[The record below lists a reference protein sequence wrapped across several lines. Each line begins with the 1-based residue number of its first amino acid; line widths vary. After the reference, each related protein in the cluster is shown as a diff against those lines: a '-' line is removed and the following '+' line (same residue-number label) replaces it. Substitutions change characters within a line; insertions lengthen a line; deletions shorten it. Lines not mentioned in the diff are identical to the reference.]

1 MPLNQISNKDQ
12 HELQKSDFLLALNK
26 LNGNNVHEINHHID
40 KLKPEA
46 KKAIQQKTTKE
57 IISVCKL
64 IDGNKDTQRIIKE
77 TIKPVNTPAR
87 WSHEAYLYGLVSLLI
102 LSTWNKEW
110 RKKGV
115 VENVIHNEVSYKEL
129 MGVMADKDSEIVDAD
144 DVDTDADD
152 VDGEFDDAGTTSPA
166 NNGTPDTPTQTPE
179 IQEQKPTLSMDETF
193 GLTAEKLKQ
202 YNESISTLKQSDAW
216 RNALNEVNQTMK
228 TAIDTAKQKI
238 DDNRKHSS
246 NPWMHDKQLH
256 DRFANACTILCWW
269 QDCEIDVDNLHVHKD
284 NPDVR
289 LFTTLLKGYAEV
301 YQSFFAWVE
310 KAENTVDST
319 NTDLKL
325 QLDAMKQSLQPPEDL
340 ERVSNHTHTITD
352 KNIVQLLNVWN
363 KNYIRNTEQEV
374 RENSA
379 QSQIRALWWP
389 NILTV
394 VEDLSYLEEKD
405 AVEQVDSLKTA
416 SLSESQAVIK
426 NIQDTMQVF
435 TIPWTEQQFYFSSQQ
450 LLDKGF
456 ITTEWET
463 KLNPEKDQLLR
474 EAMMKKEL
482 ISVSVSN
489 LVGKLYENDRFIL
502 VPELKKDYRM
512 LDDAEQQALLTQF
525 VDWSDNP
532 LFDKNVLKYENEWTE
547 AINTHLSNKIKE
559 KDAKKLGDLLAR
571 IKTQP
576 ELFCNNTAV
585 EKPSKQNSALPF
597 YKLKDAAWNI
607 SYIDAN
613 DFNKIT
619 KEKSVKQ
626 RKIDKQNTA
635 EQEALQIDQAEL
647 FVQTFNLK
655 DLKESY
661 TITAQWD
668 KITLQNKENKSIKF
682 SVMKDKDS
690 YQLSLAWISSFT
702 VPKDQM
708 HNAVQRSWTLLDAYN
723 TVNTWQAKNRK
734 HRGDHHIDQLNFLK
748 QYAPKL
754 ITWTQTFDNNTPAQI
769 PAEKSGLSQKI
780 NFWAQWEEENWT
792 LDMFTFTEPKGNKDP
807 FMIIKNNSQEWKAVE
822 ESLNDHP
829 Q

>member
-1 MPLNQISNKDQ
+1 M
-12 HELQKSDFLLALNK
+12 HEEMLWTKS
-26 LNGNNVHEINHHID
+26 
-40 KLKPEA
+40 
-46 KKAIQQKTTKE
+46 
-57 IISVCKL
+57 
-64 IDGNKDTQRIIKE
+64 IKQ
-77 TIKPVNTPAR
+77 
-87 WSHEAYLYGLVSLLI
+87 W
-102 LSTWNKEW
+102 
-110 RKKGV
+110 
-115 VENVIHNEVSYKEL
+115 
-129 MGVMADKDSEIVDAD
+129 
-144 DVDTDADD
+144 
-152 VDGEFDDAGTTSPA
+152 
-166 NNGTPDTPTQTPE
+166 
-179 IQEQKPTLSMDETF
+179 
-193 GLTAEKLKQ
+193 
-202 YNESISTLKQSDAW
+202 
-216 RNALNEVNQTMK
+216 K
-228 TAIDTAKQKI
+228 TAIDWAKQKI

-269 QDCEIDVDNLHVHKD
+269 QDCEIDVDNLRVHKD

-310 KAENTVDST
+310 KAEDSLDWT
-319 NTDLKL
+319 HEDLCD

-340 ERVSNHTHTITD
+340 ERVSDHTHTITD

-363 KNYIRNTEQEV
+363 KNYIRKTEQDV

-389 NILTV
+389 DILNV
-394 VEDLSYLEEKD
+394 AEGLSYLKENH

-456 ITTEWET
+456 ITEAWET
-463 KLNPEKDQLLR
+463 ELNPEKDQLLR

-525 VDWSDNP
+525 VDWSENP

-559 KDAKKLGDLLAR
+559 KDVKIVWDTLQKIKEQSPLL
-571 IKTQP
+571 
-576 ELFCNNTAV
+576 CNNTAV
-585 EKPSKQNSALPF
+585 EKPSKQQIDLPF

-626 RKIDKQNTA
+626 GKIDKQNTA

-655 DLKESY
+655 NLKETY
-661 TITAQWD
+661 TITWLEHWV
-668 KITLQNKENKSIKF
+668 TLQNKENKNITF
-682 SVMKDKDS
+682 SVKKDKNNA
-690 YQLSLAWISSFT
+690 YQLQLPWVKPFGVT
-702 VPKDQM
+702 KDIM
-708 HNAVQRSWTLLDAYN
+708 HDAVHRSWTLIDAYQRWN
-723 TVNTWQAKNRK
+723 EWQAKNIKKRTDQQIK
-734 HRGDHHIDQLNFLK
+734 QLNFL
-748 QYAPKL
+748 QDYAPKL
-754 ITWTQTFDNNTPAQI
+754 ITWTQVFTEKTPASI
-769 PAEKSGLSQKI
+769 PPEKSWLTQNI
-780 NFWAQWEEENWT
+780 NFSATWGETNWT
-792 LDMFTFTEPKGNKDP
+792 LDNFTFSIPEGKKEKSTS
-807 FMIIKNNSQEWKAVE
+807 FIAIKQPVTWAE
-822 ESLNDHP
+822 ESLNDNP
-829 Q
+829 QQPKKDDEELDE